1 MATKTIPK
9 TSDRKTQ
16 KEATASQPAG
26 GERGCGMK
34 KAMISV
40 GLIEQLG
47 DLELALISLT
57 HLAERVSR
65 LDETTGSSDC
75 DSVATLLRMIL
86 DDFQNVVLRMQCEAT
101 ESSDLQLLTGG
112 AV

>member
-16 KEATASQPAG
+16 KEATASQPASG
-26 GERGCGMK
+26 GGRCGMK

-47 DLELALISLT
+47 DLELPLIGLT
-57 HLAERVSR
+57 ELAEKS
-65 LDETTGSSDC
+65 EQF
-75 DSVATLLRMIL
+75 DSVT
-86 DDFQNVVLRMQCEAT
+86 VVLRPILNELQNIILRIQCEAQ
-101 ESSDLQLLTGG
+101 ESTDLRSIPGG
-112 AV
+112 VQ